1 MEFAIHNDT
10 QKSSSINRIF
20 MISLLIFNS
29 GFSIIMSYTFL
40 ALETME
46 EIDIIDIIDIIYII
60 DIVEERQYLPH
71 Y

>member
-1 MEFAIHNDT
+1 
-10 QKSSSINRIF
+10 
-20 MISLLIFNS
+20 
-29 GFSIIMSYTFL
+29 MSYTFL

-46 EIDIIDIIDIIYII
+46 EIDIIDIIYII